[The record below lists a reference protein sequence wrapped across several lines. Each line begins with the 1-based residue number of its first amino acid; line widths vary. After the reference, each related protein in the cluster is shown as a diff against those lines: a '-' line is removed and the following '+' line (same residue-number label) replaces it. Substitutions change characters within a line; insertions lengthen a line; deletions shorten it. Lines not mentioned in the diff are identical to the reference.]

1 MVSGQEIVK
10 LPMIDSAWVV
20 VLAAD
25 HARILS
31 SLGIENVP
39 APSVAER
46 ARLRD
51 KAAVGP
57 WADLMVTP
65 IAGHLGVAWPKGV
78 AGSIWS
84 PLRGTNGII
93 GVIGC
98 GAHDR
103 ESAEP
108 IAELLSAVTTY
119 GSIVG
124 SLVAPGLDAR
134 RAADITRARIRSIV
148 NEGAFSPFFQPIV
161 DLDTE
166 QVVGHEALTRFSDGT
181 PPNVVFDLARSA
193 GMSVELEIATLTRG
207 SRRVTGP
214 TRDGLRGTECLP
226 GPARARYLF
235 VLTVRAIAVELST
248 CRFTDSCRSKAPRPA
263 IVVV

>member
-1 MVSGQEIVK
+1 MACGQVMVSGQEIVK

-193 GMSVELEIATLTRG
+193 GMSVELEIATLTAAVDA
-207 SRRVTGP
+207 SRVLPATAYVGLNVSPALLERVI
-214 TRDGLRGTECLP
+214 C
-226 GPARARYLF
+226 
-235 VLTVRAIAVELST
+235 
-248 CRFTDSCRSKAPRPA
+248 SC
-263 IVVV
+263 